1 MKALKKWS
9 IATLVFCVL
18 ALVLSTVCV
27 FRPEGFGLW
36 LVTTYEDITCE
47 LGHSVAGVYNKL
59 TIISYALFLIFFV
72 VNQILLFTY
81 ASKCKKLVTE
91 GATTTTETTTVV
103 EKKIILVPEK
113 KKRKHEKRKKDS
125 EVEESPEEKPEI
137 RVPAPSGADL
147 ADFLEKFRNKK

>member
-9 IATLVFCVL
+9 ITTLVFCVL

-47 LGHSVAGVYNKL
+47 LGHTVAGVYDKL

-81 ASKCKKLVTE
+81 ASKCKKMVTE
-91 GATTTTETTTVV
+91 GTTTTTETTTVV
-103 EKKIILVPEK
+103 EKKKIVLVPEK
-113 KKRKHEKRKKDS
+113 KKRRHGKKDA
-125 EVEESPEEKPEI
+125 EVEESPDEKVEI
-137 RVPAPSGADL
+137 RVPAPAGADL